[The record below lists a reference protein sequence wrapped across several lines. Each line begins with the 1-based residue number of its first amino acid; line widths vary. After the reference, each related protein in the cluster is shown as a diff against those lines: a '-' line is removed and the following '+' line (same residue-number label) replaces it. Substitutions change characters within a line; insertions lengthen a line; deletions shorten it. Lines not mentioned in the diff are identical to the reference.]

1 MLFDS
6 HAHLNNETYT
16 DEEREALITE
26 IEASDLSYV
35 CDIGFDLP
43 SSVMAAEHAQRLD
56 WCYAAVGVHPHDAG
70 SMDEGVIAKLRMLA
84 QREKV
89 AAIGEIGLDFYY
101 DHSDRESQ
109 IYWFRRQVQLAN

>member
-56 WCYAAVGVHPHDAG
+56 
-70 SMDEGVIAKLRMLA
+70 
-84 QREKV
+84 
-89 AAIGEIGLDFYY
+89 
-101 DHSDRESQ
+101 
-109 IYWFRRQVQLAN
+109 

>member
-56 WCYAAVGVHPHDAG
+56 WCYAAVG
-70 SMDEGVIAKLRMLA
+70 
-84 QREKV
+84 
-89 AAIGEIGLDFYY
+89 EIGRA
-101 DHSDRESQ
+101 H
-109 IYWFRRQVQLAN
+109 V